1 MSNCQTRKASGGEE
15 IYNYLTETQAELY
28 RGGSVESRRER
39 NGAEWVS
46 GVARGGASLM
56 SWRSHGG
63 RVAHERSVTAS
74 PAKRREG
81 NGGERNGAG
90 EAVADTYSRGEHK
103 DRGGVSKSNSGSAS

>member
-1 MSNCQTRKASGGEE
+1 MSNRQTRKASGGEE

-28 RGGSVESRRER
+28 RGGSAESRRER
-39 NGAEWVS
+39 NEAEWAS
-46 GVARGGASLM
+46 GVARGEAPPM
-56 SWRSHGG
+56 SGQSHGG
-63 RVAHERSVTAS
+63 GGAYGRSVTAS

-103 DRGGVSKSNSGSAS
+103 DRGGVSRSNSGSAS